1 VTASRVIVIV
11 DEDGEVRQAA
21 AQLVEDAGHNALAFV
36 EGGELLRAELPDQVD
51 CVLLGTGL
59 PCGSALAALRALAER
74 HDGAPVLP
82 IAGPEEV
89 ALVLNAIEAGAFD
102 LAERPCTPAALLGWI
117 DGIDGELDRSLAA
130 ARMMVLRAYPLY
142 AARGETLAAGSP
154 IAGQDEVVGLFSPSF
169 PGHERLTPRE
179 RDTLALILKGASNK
193 EAARTLGISPRTVE
207 FHRTNIMRKL
217 GARNAVELVGI
228 VLGTG

>member
-1 VTASRVIVIV
+1 MV
-11 DEDGEVRQAA
+11 DDDGGVRQAA
-21 AQLVEDAGHNALAFV
+21 TQLIENAGHNALTFF
-36 EGGELLRAELPDQVD
+36 GGDDLLRAELPDQVD

-59 PCGSALAALRALAER
+59 PCGSVLAALRALAER

-102 LAERPCTPAALLGWI
+102 LAERPCTPAALLGGI
-117 DGIDGELDRSLAA
+117 EGIDRELARSLAA
-130 ARMMVLRAYPLY
+130 ARMIVLCAYPLY
-142 AARGETLAAGSP
+142 AARGETLEAGSL
-154 IAGQDEVVGLFSPSF
+154 IAGHDEVVGLLSPPF
-169 PGHERLTPRE
+169 PGHERLTRRE
-179 RDTLALILKGASNK
+179 LAALAEIVKGASNK
-193 EAARTLGISPRTVE
+193 EAARTLGISPRTIE